1 MLREPDQVWDVL
13 RSQSKVRS
21 VQLYPTNNILH
32 NLQTVTVTMMTI
44 VMVKKF
50 VSTVNASGQVRGLM
64 KSYAAQMIELIINF
78 CFVSQDVTAKLIL
91 IVVIQILMMLLHS
104 LQIMRNARHADVS
117 QWVLDFVY

>member
-1 MLREPDQVWDVL
+1 
-13 RSQSKVRS
+13 
-21 VQLYPTNNILH
+21 
-32 NLQTVTVTMMTI
+32 MMTI

-50 VSTVNASGQVRGLM
+50 VSTVSASGQVRCLM

-117 QWVLDFVY
+117 QWVLDFVYLNLK

>member
-13 RSQSKVRS
+13 RSQSKVRL

-91 IVVIQILMMLLHS
+91 IVVIQTLMMQLHS
-104 LQIMRNARHADVS
+104 LQIIRNARHADVS

>member
-21 VQLYPTNNILH
+21 VQLYATNNILH

-50 VSTVNASGQVRGLM
+50 VSTVSASGQVRCLK
-64 KSYAAQMIELIINF
+64 KSYVAQMIELIINI
-78 CFVSQDVTAKLIL
+78 CD
-91 IVVIQILMMLLHS
+91 
-104 LQIMRNARHADVS
+104 
-117 QWVLDFVY
+117 

>member
-13 RSQSKVRS
+13 RSQSKVRL

-50 VSTVNASGQVRGLM
+50 VSTVNASGQVRGWM

-91 IVVIQILMMLLHS
+91 IVVIQTLMMQLHL
-104 LQIMRNARHADVS
+104 LQIIRNARHADVS